1 MRGIRLAHGALAVI
15 AITAPAAGMAAGVSA
30 PAANAAASAA
40 SANVAASAVAAGQ
53 QKVHQQAYQRNARPA
68 VYESFDQQAA
78 TYVKSLERIPY
89 RYGGTSRGGFDC
101 SGLTQYVYAHLGK
114 SISRTA
120 EGQYRQFR
128 RISKARAWGGDL
140 VFFHDNSNP
149 ASYVYHV
156 GIYEG
161 GNSMVAASSGAGHV
175 IWESFAWA
183 GNTVTFG
190 TITH

>member
-1 MRGIRLAHGALAVI
+1 MRGIRLSHGALAVI
-15 AITAPAAGMAAGVSA
+15 AITALAAGMAAGVSA
-30 PAANAAASAA
+30 PAANAAAMAA
-40 SANVAASAVAAGQ
+40 AAPSAGQ

-68 VYESFDQQAA
+68 VYESFDQRAA
-78 TYVKSLERIPY
+78 TYVKSLERIRY
-89 RYGGTSRGGFDC
+89 RYGGTSRVGFDC